1 MLSDSLLGLG
11 LRHRVGHL
19 PEAALRFRGC
29 SFRRCATRQGFKY
42 LLMPLSGYP
51 LLRLV
56 AFEAWMLI

>member
-11 LRHRVGHL
+11 PRHSVRHL

-29 SFRRCATRQGFKY
+29 SFRRYATRQGSKY
-42 LLMPLSGYP
+42 VLMPLSGYP

-56 AFEAWMLI
+56 AFEAWTLI